1 MRAGDS
7 VTDVTEIHLQQ
18 NVDKLVELVAKSA
31 GRFCWKGECAFVS
44 CNMNAHCDTIKAW
57 WKQSRLQELT
67 VRRRRSV
74 PCAVQRFPLFRSY

>member
-31 GRFCWKGECAFVS
+31 DRFCWKGERV
-44 CNMNAHCDTIKAW
+44 
-57 WKQSRLQELT
+57 
-67 VRRRRSV
+67 
-74 PCAVQRFPLFRSY
+74 FRVMQYAI